1 MIIGDAGLTGR
12 VSPKLF
18 LYSIVPVFAVLI
30 TLLTGLGYGYVHGR
44 PLPWIMGGCGPPG
57 TLSACFLISYDWSAF
72 VMDVLFYAVVGYGL
86 LLGYGRYHAG
96 KSEGFSPRQN

>member
-1 MIIGDAGLTGR
+1 LTGR

-44 PLPWIMGGCGPPG
+44 PLPWMIGGCPPPG
-57 TLSACFLISYDWSAF
+57 SLAYCVIVSYDWSAF
-72 VMDVLFYAVVGYGL
+72 VLDMLFYAVLGYGL
-86 LLGYGRYHAG
+86 LLGYGRYHTG
-96 KSEGFSPRQN
+96 KSVGFPPRQN